1 MLFGIAF
8 PPFPLVV
15 PVFLALVP
23 LAVAVARIADA
34 PVDLEG
40 ERASGTGWRAA
51 ARIGFW
57 FGIVGFSANLYWIA
71 YALQLY
77 TKLAFLGFA
86 ATIACFGVLAGT
98 TTTLLFHARRT
109 TRWPLAVL
117 LPIVWVAF
125 EFALA
130 HLGDVAFPWL
140 PLGLATSEALPLAQL
155 AEVGGVHLVSV
166 WIAATSGLLADA
178 WMQRA
183 DRRAAGFRVAAAV
196 MIVLLAAGY
205 GAWRMSAIQIR
216 EVAPIG
222 VVQPNI
228 PQEDK
233 WQEENRGR
241 IVGILSDATRE
252 LIATEQPALVVWPE
266 VALPGFLSEHRE
278 WRDTLRALSDPTD
291 TPILFGVLDLVWY
304 SAEPGDYEYFNA
316 AMLADTNGVVRS
328 EVYRKG
334 YLVPIVERVPFVN
347 PRWFSGMRY
356 FGAFGRGRDAVVYRL
371 AFGEVSVLICYE
383 SIFPPLSR
391 SLRRAGADVLLN
403 ITNDAWFGRTSAPYQ
418 HEAHLVLRAIENRA
432 GVVRSANTGISEN
445 IDPLGRRSG
454 ATDLFVP
461 AIREYMATTT
471 DIVTPY
477 VMLGDWPGMAA
488 FIAALALA
496 GRAWIGRRRP
506 PTPVAR
512 AERVRKAA

>member
-1 MLFGIAF
+1 M
-8 PPFPLVV
+8 
-15 PVFLALVP
+15 
-23 LAVAVARIADA
+23 D
-34 PVDLEG
+34 VDG
-40 ERASGTGWRAA
+40 ERAAGTGWRAA

-86 ATIACFGVLAGT
+86 ATIACFGVLTGT
-98 TTTLLFHARRT
+98 TATLLFHARRT
-109 TRWPLAVL
+109 TRWPLAAL

-130 HLGDVAFPWL
+130 HLGDIAFPWL

-166 WIAATSGLLADA
+166 WIAITSGCLADA
-178 WMQRA
+178 WLMRTA
-183 DRRAAGFRVAAAV
+183 RRGAAMRLAAALAV
-196 MIVLLAAGY
+196 VAMAAGY
-205 GAWRMSAIQIR
+205 GAWRMATIDIR

-233 WQEENRGR
+233 WQEENRDR
-241 IVGILSDATRE
+241 IVGILGEATRE
-252 LIATEQPALVVWPE
+252 LVAAEDPALVVWPE

-278 WRDTLRALSDPTD
+278 WRDTLRALTDSTD
-291 TPILFGVLDLVWY
+291 TPILFGVLDLVWR
-304 SAEPGDYEYFNA
+304 SAQPGDYEYYNA
-316 AMLADTNGVVRS
+316 AMLADTNGVVRP

-347 PRWFSGMRY
+347 PRWFSGMKY
-356 FGAFGRGRDAVVYRL
+356 FGGFGRGRDPVVYVL
-371 AFGEVSVLICYE
+371 PFGEVSVLICYE

-391 SLRRAGADVLLN
+391 SLRRAGAEVLLN

-418 HEAHLVLRAIENRA
+418 HEAHLAIRAIENRA
-432 GVVRSANTGISEN
+432 GVVRAANTGISES

-461 AIREYMATTT
+461 AVREYVATTT

-477 VMLGDWPGMAA
+477 VIVGDWPGAGA
-488 FIAALALA
+488 FLAALALA
-496 GRAWIGRRRP
+496 ARARLTTRRRTP
-506 PTPVAR
+506 PAAAR
-512 AERVRKAA
+512 ALSKAA